1 MDTSFFDLPLFNL
14 LLVIWSILCIIL
26 FFKIWGATNN
36 IAHIRKTLDK
46 LAKNFVEEP
55 KDAKEQN

>member
-1 MDTSFFDLPLFNL
+1 MDTPLFNL
-14 LLVIWSILCIIL
+14 LLVVWSILCIIL

-46 LAKNFVEEP
+46 LAKNFIEEP
-55 KDAKEQN
+55 KDAKEQD